1 MKKHLITMTM
11 IALSVGLVAISGC
24 GNGYSSPSSYSST
37 PPAPPSSPNTVAMA
51 SMSFSPS
58 TMTVARNTTIT
69 WKNDDGV
76 THTATSD
83 GGQWNTGDI
92 VGGASKSIT
101 FTTAGTF
108 TYHCTYHSMMTGT
121 IIVQ

>member
-1 MKKHLITMTM
+1 MKKILIAIP
-11 IALSVGLVAISGC
+11 IALISAMLAMMSGC
-24 GNGYSSPSSYSST
+24 GNGYSSPSSYSSGT
-37 PPAPPSSPNTVAMA
+37 PPPPPSPNTVVMA
-51 SMSFSPS
+51 NMSFSPS
-58 TMTVARNTTIT
+58 TLSVTRNTTVT

-83 GGQWNTGDI
+83 ASQWNTGDI
-92 VGGASKSIT
+92 VGGASKTIT

-121 IIVQ
+121 IIVH